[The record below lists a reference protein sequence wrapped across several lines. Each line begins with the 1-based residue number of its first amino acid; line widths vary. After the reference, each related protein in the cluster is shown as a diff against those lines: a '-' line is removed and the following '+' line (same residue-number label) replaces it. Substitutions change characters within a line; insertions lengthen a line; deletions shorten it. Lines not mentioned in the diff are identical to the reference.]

1 MRSKILIMAI
11 LFGLIACQEK
21 NPINKPKEKELVSN
35 FDKAIEQNPYNAEAY
50 FNRGQSFYLSSKLI
64 AAKKDFDKAIEIDSL
79 YIPAL
84 KFRARI
90 QFEKNQFQEA
100 LKDLS
105 LCLKYAPEEEEIY
118 IDVAK
123 IYLFTMQYQKA
134 IDHVNAA
141 LKINKYNS
149 EAYFIKGYCYKEAKD
164 TLRATSAFQTT
175 IEQNPNHLNAYMQL
189 ALFAFDKNDPL
200 CVEYYNQAIRIAP
213 QNQEAFYGKGLY
225 YQQNKAY
232 KQAIKTYQDLLS
244 INHQSEKA
252 YYNLGYVYLLMD
264 SLDRSYKHFN
274 AACRVA
280 PAYDNAYYNRGL
292 VAERLARYQS
302 AMQDFRQTLSL
313 NPDHI
318 LANEGLERVK
328 LILKDK

>member
-1 MRSKILIMAI
+1 MK
-11 LFGLIACQEK
+11 
-21 NPINKPKEKELVSN
+21 
-35 FDKAIEQNPYNAEAY
+35 
-50 FNRGQSFYLSSKLI
+50 
-64 AAKKDFDKAIEIDSL
+64 
-79 YIPAL
+79 
-84 KFRARI
+84 
-90 QFEKNQFQEA
+90 KNQFQEA

-213 QNQEAFYGKGLY
+213 QNQEAF
-225 YQQNKAY
+225 
-232 KQAIKTYQDLLS
+232 
-244 INHQSEKA
+244 
-252 YYNLGYVYLLMD
+252 
-264 SLDRSYKHFN
+264 
-274 AACRVA
+274 
-280 PAYDNAYYNRGL
+280 DNTSNSNY
-292 VAERLARYQS
+292 
-302 AMQDFRQTLSL
+302 
-313 NPDHI
+313 
-318 LANEGLERVK
+318 
-328 LILKDK
+328 